1 MYLSPDHNQICFP
14 DPNLIS
20 HLQQLFNERV
30 WVTQRGILT
39 IAKRKD
45 HHLTIL
51 NTVKQMGIPVQ
62 YHIHVQFNVYAE
74 VHSSKTYQ

>member
-45 HHLTIL
+45 HHLN
-51 NTVKQMGIPVQ
+51 NT
-62 YHIHVQFNVYAE
+62 
-74 VHSSKTYQ
+74 